1 MNGVKFRSNSLIRG
15 SGSIRWSSG
24 VGVSLVGWCRVGFV
38 GGSGFVFGV
47 LGLAGIFHISNVAVA
62 VSLVGDGL
70 SAAIGEDHVVGAG
83 SFSVAIALFRVAHVN
98 VSVAVLDVIGEAVR
112 LSSLKFIWKVN

>member
-1 MNGVKFRSNSLIRG
+1 MSRRERL
-15 SGSIRWSSG
+15 
-24 VGVSLVGWCRVGFV
+24 
-38 GGSGFVFGV
+38 VFGV
-47 LGLAGIFHISNVAVA
+47 LGLSCVFHISDVAVA

-70 SAAIGEDHVVGAG
+70 VASVGEDDVVGAG

-98 VSVAVLDVIGEAVR
+98 VGVAVLDVIGEAVR

>member
-1 MNGVKFRSNSLIRG
+1 MNGVNVRSNSLIRG
-15 SGSIRWSSG
+15 SGSVRWSSG
-24 VGVSLVGWCRVGFV
+24 VGVSLVGGGGVGCV
-38 GGSGFVFGV
+38 GVSGFVFGV
-47 LGLAGIFHISNVAVA
+47 LGLSCVFHISDVAVA

-70 SAAIGEDHVVGAG
+70 VASVGEDDVVGAG

-112 LSSLKFIWKVN
+112 LSSLKFI